1 MGHRDHRNIA
11 IVLARRSRCV
21 TLYGVNDSWIEPKV
35 AGDRL
40 ESVPP
45 CVVRLNALIGHDRPD
60 KIQNPLV
67 AAFRKQRTIARVCN
81 KTQQA
86 EFDQMRMDRDQPER
100 SGWSRS
106 IRI

>member
-1 MGHRDHRNIA
+1 M
-11 IVLARRSRCV
+11 

-100 SGWSRS
+100 SGFDAAGQ
-106 IRI
+106 RIEIENMVASLFSDVFFAKL